1 MPSQQPARHR
11 AAPKGGDEPPARHRP
26 RTHRLIPGPA
36 ASQRHVL
43 IAAGTVFCAL
53 FGFALATLPSHKSA
67 EGDPLAHVPGAP
79 DAARFAPV
87 DAATFAPPASIT
99 RQGPRHGSTI
109 GGAPQLGQ
117 ESLPAIGSSAAGSG
131 RTGGPGSAPAAP
143 ATGTSLDASSSPG
156 PAAPGASSAPNPGSG
171 ASSGLPDADQ
181 VAQAV
186 FDAINASRSAA
197 GLRALRWNSGLQAS
211 ARQHNQAMA
220 NANTLSHQTPGEAD
234 LGSRESNAGVFWWW
248 AGENIA
254 TSSDLTQQAALGLEN
269 MMVSEQPPNDGHRQN
284 ILARNADSVGVDVQ
298 FDTVH
303 HRLWLT
309 EDFAQ
314 TSLL

>member
-1 MPSQQPARHR
+1 MPSQPAARHR
-11 AAPKGGDEPPARHRP
+11 VTPSGGEPPARHRP
-26 RTHRLIPGPA
+26 RSHRLIPGTA
-36 ASQRHVL
+36 ASQRSVL

-53 FGFALATLPSHKSA
+53 FGLALATLPSHRSA
-67 EGDPLAHVPGAP
+67 EGDPLAQVPAGP
-79 DAARFAPV
+79 DAARFAP
-87 DAATFAPPASIT
+87 DAATLAPPASIS
-99 RQGPRHGSTI
+99 RQRPRHGTTI
-109 GGAPQLGQ
+109 GAAPPLGQ
-117 ESLPAIGSSAAGSG
+117 ESLPGISSSAGSG
-131 RTGGPGSAPAAP
+131 RTGGPGS
-143 ATGTSLDASSSPG
+143 SPG
-156 PAAPGASSAPNPGSG
+156 GGRPGTGSASGPGSTAG
-171 ASSGLPDADQ
+171 GPPPVANPSSGSLPDPNQ

-211 ARQHNQAMA
+211 AHQHNQAMA

-234 LGSRESNAGVFWWW
+234 LGTRESNAGVLWWW

-254 TSSDLTQQAALGLEN
+254 MSSDLSQAAALGLEN
-269 MMVSEQPPNDGHRQN
+269 MMVNEKPPNDGHRQN
-284 ILARNADSVGVDVQ
+284 ILAGNADSVGVDVQ

-303 HRLWLT
+303 QRLWLT